1 MLGDDSVYVTE
12 EENRLKITLDSAD
25 LTRFGLTYDT
35 IDYEDQKTK
44 DMLNDLLMGAEKM
57 VGFSLNK
64 QKLIIEVFPAPE
76 DGCIIYF
83 TLTESTDVKRVR
95 LKNNRGKPK
104 VFEFSSSENML
115 CALNKLSKSNLIFK
129 KSELYEL
136 NGKYRLVVWER
147 GNLAGSI
154 LREYGEE
161 INIPC
166 LAAAFVSEHGKLLSS
181 PDAVGTVSAAFNSK

>member
-115 CALNKLSKSNLIFK
+115 CALNKLSKSKLIFK
-129 KSELYEL
+129 KSELYE
-136 NGKYRLVVWER
+136 NV
-147 GNLAGSI
+147 
-154 LREYGEE
+154 
-161 INIPC
+161 
-166 LAAAFVSEHGKLLSS
+166 
-181 PDAVGTVSAAFNSK
+181 